1 MGILKEYIPDM
12 RLASKEALERT
23 LGKLEVIPAEKFHAV
38 KKGVGMYSNLP
49 SAPDLD
55 VLEAKVDTPK
65 RVYVDPDSLGAPI
78 EGNNCPP
85 GHNTSKWPE
94 GVVHDMTPDEVR
106 KEWDNQTN
114 VAYAVFRDYGE
125 PWVIRSLTDKEEIV
139 RRGLPAYAGFY
150 TWSNRSDVR
159 QALADMWLTGPI
171 AWRLAPLAVAWDQL
185 DSIQNAGRAR
195 IPPRFVPWFQ
205 MPKPIRMPPLE

>member
-1 MGILKEYIPDM
+1 MI
-12 RLASKEALERT
+12 S
-23 LGKLEVIPAEKFHAV
+23 
-38 KKGVGMYSNLP
+38 
-49 SAPDLD
+49 
-55 VLEAKVDTPK
+55 
-65 RVYVDPDSLGAPI
+65 
-78 EGNNCPP
+78 
-85 GHNTSKWPE
+85 
-94 GVVHDMTPDEVR
+94 
-106 KEWDNQTN
+106 
-114 VAYAVFRDYGE
+114 
-125 PWVIRSLTDKEEIV
+125 IRPSLTDKEEIV

-205 MPKPIRMPPLE
+205 ISRPIRMPPL